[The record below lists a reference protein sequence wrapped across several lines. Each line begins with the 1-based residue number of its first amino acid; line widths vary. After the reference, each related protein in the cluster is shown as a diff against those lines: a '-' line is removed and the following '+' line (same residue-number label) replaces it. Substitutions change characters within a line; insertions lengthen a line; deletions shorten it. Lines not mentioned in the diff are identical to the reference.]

1 MLPSCRLSHSPGT
14 FSILNLITVKRLG
27 LFQLGLMYPMYP
39 HLLQKKQLFQ
49 HWKLYLVGGFPIFS
63 HDFLIG
69 SPLSSHSKMVDSLYF
84 PIDSPFTYG
93 FPWIFPWIFPSN
105 LGGKDL
111 DRVPASIGGGGYGH
125 GERFFFGGNHEKWW
139 LKWLNHLFFD
149 GHIGISWKMNEHD
162 DFPLE
167 ILT

>member
-69 SPLSSHSKMVDSLYF
+69 SPLSSHSKMV
-84 PIDSPFTYG
+84 
-93 FPWIFPWIFPSN
+93 WIFPWIFPSKPWWKTCGSTVSVN
-105 LGGKDL
+105 QKGPWQSTSF
-111 DRVPASIGGGGYGH
+111 DRRRWIWAWRAI
-125 GERFFFGGNHEKWW
+125 FFGGNHENWW
-139 LKWLNHLFFD
+139 LKWLKHLFFD

-162 DFPLE
+162 DFPLV
-167 ILT
+167 I